1 LTKIPNQIK
10 YVVYGISA
18 LIFFILSFGLAPR
31 LVIGMIEMLTEITD
45 YHFGI
50 STNPLDYLAFA
61 LIPTFGLF
69 YNSTRTELKKAEL
82 IQDILTILFSVI
94 IVFGIGLFLMTF
106 LGRNSN
112 PLIPQ
117 YLLIEPFN
125 LYSTILIGIGIA
137 VPFLI
142 LRLIKKP
149 SRAESTTHNNV
160 YKT

>member
-1 LTKIPNQIK
+1 M
-10 YVVYGISA
+10 
-18 LIFFILSFGLAPR
+18 
-31 LVIGMIEMLTEITD
+31 IGMIEMLTEITD
-45 YHFGI
+45 YHFGM

-69 YNSTRTELKKAEL
+69 YNSTRTEFKKAQL

-94 IVFGIGLFLMTF
+94 IVFGIGLFLMIY

-117 YLLIEPFN
+117 HLLIEPFN

-137 VPFLI
+137 FPFLI
-142 LRLIKKP
+142 LRLFKKP
-149 SRAESTTHNNV
+149 NKARSTTHNTV
-160 YKT
+160 